1 MFIIDFGITM
11 KKKCLIS
18 LSFLIIISIQ
28 LQACAFFNGA
38 STESVQQTTIVPP
51 SSTPTHIPSSTLTP
65 SPSPSETPL
74 PTNTSTPTP
83 PYLVEAGTSVP
94 TLLPPISIENAGQV
108 SSITIWKEKNITDM
122 TWSPDGSTL
131 AISDGNIINLY
142 EVGTYQ
148 KRRTLYPRSEHI
160 INIEFSPNGTWLI
173 AGSRRGDDTT
183 GYASSL
189 ETWLGPD
196 WEPRGLL
203 YGSAQALTGMD
214 FSPNG
219 WYFATAYAS
228 TQESLNSVN
237 IWNTLTW
244 TISETLQ
251 TGTVLDVAFS
261 SDGNMIACSP
271 DRYAVKIWDLKEEQ
285 WVYTFHTSFTGAVT
299 RFLFSPDSVTFA
311 AGHYD
316 GVIRLWDLREG
327 EQVLQIE
334 SKEVIESIAFSP
346 DGRILASGGS
356 YENNHIRLWSAY
368 SGELLNT
375 LEGHQNGI
383 SHLVFSPDSAS
394 LVSGSYDGEI
404 RIWGIRP

>member
-1 MFIIDFGITM
+1 M
-11 KKKCLIS
+11 KNLCLKG
-18 LSFLIIISIQ
+18 LSFLFIISFQ
-28 LQACAFFNGA
+28 LQSCAFFYIEP
-38 STESVQQTTIVPP
+38 TESIQGTTIAPP
-51 SSTPTHIPSSTLTP
+51 SSAATIIPSQPFTP
-65 SPSPSETPL
+65 SASPSGTPI

-83 PYLVEAGTSVP
+83 PFLVEAGTSVP
-94 TLLPPISIENAGQV
+94 TLLPPISVENAGQV
-108 SSITIWKEKNITDM
+108 SSITVWKEKNITDM

-131 AISDGNIINLY
+131 AISDGNIINLF
-142 EVGTYQ
+142 EVDSYQ
-148 KRRTLYPRSEHI
+148 KRRTLYPQSENI

-173 AGSRRGDDTT
+173 AGSRRGDEET
-183 GYASSL
+183 GYASNL

-196 WEPRGLL
+196 LEPRGLL

-228 TQESLNSVN
+228 TQASLNSID

-261 SDGNMIACSP
+261 ADGNMIACSP
-271 DRYAVKIWDLKEEQ
+271 DRYAVKIWDLKEER
-285 WVYTFHTSFTGAVT
+285 WIYTFHTSFTGAVT
-299 RFLFSPDSVTFA
+299 RFLFSPDSVTLA

-316 GVIRLWDLREG
+316 GVIRLWDMREG
-327 EQVLQIE
+327 ELVLQIE

-356 YENNHIRLWSAY
+356 YENNLIRLWSAY

-383 SHLVFSPDSAS
+383 SHLVFSPDGAS